1 MMSNPRRRRA
11 IVMALTASLIL
22 VSQLPNL
29 YLNVLNRESRESRRE
44 RRAAAARE
52 APEARAA
59 REAEEHARLDR
70 LITAQRYV
78 PPLWL
83 PYGAYALANGRALP
97 AVLGLLGCAGIGA
110 IGLRRAYRSTVRF
123 YQGETGGRAADRAA
137 RTVAPTRA
145 GPRPATA
152 GLLERRMSALPEA
165 AAAVML
171 GTWQSMR
178 RAPEVKM
185 ALGMTFLM
193 TAIFGSWVL
202 LSGPA
207 TLSDAVKPFIV
218 TGALAFSLFML
229 SQFLANQFGYDR
241 DGFRTFVLSP
251 VDRRWILLGKNL
263 ATAVV
268 GGGFGFALL
277 LAVAVWLTLP
287 LLDMAAA
294 VLQLATVL
302 ALGSLG
308 GNLLSIL
315 MPFRIEP
322 GSMRPTKMPALA
334 RVLLVVSQLLLPLVM
349 LPAFLPPALQFV
361 WRRLAFP
368 EMVPVNLVASIVVA
382 ALAGVVY
389 WRALGPLGRLLYRR
403 EGAILQ
409 AVTVEQE

>member
-1 MMSNPRRRRA
+1 M
-11 IVMALTASLIL
+11 
-22 VSQLPNL
+22 
-29 YLNVLNRESRESRRE
+29 
-44 RRAAAARE
+44 
-52 APEARAA
+52 
-59 REAEEHARLDR
+59 
-70 LITAQRYV
+70 
-78 PPLWL
+78 
-83 PYGAYALANGRALP
+83 LP

-110 IGLRRAYRSTVRF
+110 LGLRRAYRSTVRF

-152 GLLERRMSALPEA
+152 GLLERRVSALPEP

-171 GTWQSMR
+171 GTSQSML

-185 ALGMTFLM
+185 ALGMSFVVTVV
-193 TAIFGSWVL
+193 FGGWLVL
-202 LSGPA
+202 AGPA
-207 TLSDAVKPFIV
+207 TVSEDVKPLIV

-334 RVLLVVSQLLLPLVM
+334 RVLLVVSQLLLPVIM
-349 LPAFLPPALQFV
+349 LPAFVPPALQFV

-389 WRALGPLGRLLYRR
+389 WRALGPLGRLLHRR
-403 EGAILQ
+403 EGAIMQ